1 MNKKIVIA
9 GPLLSSSG
17 YGVHSRQIA
26 QWALEDLEPMG
37 WTVQFAT
44 VGWGNTPNFHKNNS
58 LIQKIKQRITKIESR
73 PDIFIHIALPNEWQT
88 IGKLN
93 IGITAAVET
102 TKANPE
108 WKKHCDKMNIVVV
121 PSQHA
126 ANSLL
131 LTGVNKYKIKVIPES
146 YIPEVQEPQKK
157 LPLELSTNKNLLIF
171 GQITGDKEGDRKN
184 TIKAIE
190 IFLNTFK
197 DNKEIGLVVKTNVA
211 RHTTT
216 DREASKKAL
225 QQVVKEIRGDSE
237 YPKVHF
243 LHGYMTDSE
252 IAALYQHPQI
262 SGLYSC
268 TRGEGFGLPL
278 LEAAVAGLPVVAS
291 NWSSHPEFLNHG
303 KWIKLDGELIDIP
316 LQKVSNYEV
325 SDKNIFIKE
334 SKWFEVNSEKASE
347 TLLSFFEK
355 LDINKDNANTLRKVL
370 RKEYSHKK
378 IKKLYNN
385 LVKGV

>member
-26 QWALEDLEPMG
+26 QWAIEDLEPYG
-37 WTVQFAT
+37 WKVQFSS
-44 VGWGNTPNFHKNNS
+44 VGWGNTPNFFKNNA
-58 LIQKIKQRITKIESR
+58 LVRKIKERITKIESK
-73 PDIFIHIALPNEWQT
+73 PDIFIHIALPNEWQA
-88 IGKLN
+88 IGKFN
-93 IGITAAVET
+93 IGITAAVES

-108 WKKHCDKMNIVVV
+108 WKRHCDKMNIVVV

-126 ANSLL
+126 ANSLIAA
-131 LTGVNKYKIKVIPES
+131 GVSSYKIKVIPES
-146 YIPEVQEPQKK
+146 YIPEVQDKQKQ
-157 LPLELSTNKNLLIF
+157 LPINLSTDKNLLIF
-171 GQITGDKEGDRKN
+171 GQISGDREGDRKN

-190 IFLNTFK
+190 IFLNAFK
-197 DNKEIGLVVKTNVA
+197 DNKDIGLIVKTNVA

-216 DREASKKAL
+216 DREVSKKAL
-225 QQVVKEIRGDSE
+225 TQVVKEIRGDSE

-252 IAALYQHPQI
+252 IAALYQHSQV
-262 SGLYSC
+262 SALYSC

-278 LEAAVAGLPVVAS
+278 LEAAVAGLPVIAS

-303 KWIKLDGELIDIP
+303 KWIKLKGELIEIP
-316 LQKVSNYEV
+316 AHKISNYEQV
-325 SDKNIFIKE
+325 DKNIFIKD
-334 SKWFEVNSEKASE
+334 SKWFEVNSESAGQMLIE
-347 TLLSFFEK
+347 FFENI
-355 LDINKDNANTLRKVL
+355 DIHKNNANSLRKVL

-378 IKKLYNN
+378 IKKMYNN